1 MPKCN
6 FSTGFVFF
14 DSYFLIILIVV
25 SSHSAT
31 DFLQVSQ
38 FRKTISFSLAIV
50 ASSKWARLV
59 AIRGSDWKPSGKRRF
74 QFRLSF
80 EFSALMRNKSHP
92 ARVSRFL
99 ISLCST
105 DSVRRNDF
113 LFLFQ
118 IFLFQIWQ
126 FDYHNY
132 HDALMMHRAS
142 IKLFVM

>member
-1 MPKCN
+1 MQLFN
-6 FSTGFVFF
+6 GIR
-14 DSYFLIILIVV
+14 FLWFIFPYHRLIVV

-31 DFLQVSQ
+31 DFLQASQ

-80 EFSALMRNKSHP
+80 EFSALMRNKIHP
-92 ARVSRFL
+92 TRVSRFL

-105 DSVRRNDF
+105 DSAMISSF
-113 LFLFQ
+113 LLFQ
-118 IFLFQIWQ
+118 ICQ

-142 IKLFVM
+142 IKLFVI